1 MFDTKNIKQYE
12 GFVKCLED
20 IISENLNDIGDDKIS
35 DYALMRMGQ
44 NMTLS
49 QMKYHF
55 MDLIDVSKYTE

>member
-20 IISENLNDIGDDKIS
+20 IISENLNDIGNDISS